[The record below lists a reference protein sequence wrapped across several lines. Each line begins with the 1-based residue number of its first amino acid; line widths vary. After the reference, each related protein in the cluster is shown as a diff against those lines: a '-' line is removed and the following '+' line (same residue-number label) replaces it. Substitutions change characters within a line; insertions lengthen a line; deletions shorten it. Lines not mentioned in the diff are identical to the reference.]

1 MAVSKETLWMHLYV
15 GMGGGGERGGG
26 DTEGLSI
33 KFSAQIGFEVNDV
46 IKIIEGARW
55 YFRTY
60 LLTDTSD

>member
-1 MAVSKETLWMHLYV
+1 MSGW
-15 GMGGGGERGGG
+15 GEGVKGGGG